1 MEAAWISGID
11 TDEFISISFDLQK
24 IALILVIIGFIILR
38 TGKLSKGKLNKHDV
52 VSTLGYLLV
61 ILSVPYMI
69 NFTYDAIISQ
79 TVSPIIL
86 IHSVIGLVILVLGFV
101 VMINRRSWKIKRR
114 WKTKVNMRVLLV
126 LWLVNFTL
134 GTYMA
139 LFTWY
144 KQI

>member
-1 MEAAWISGID
+1 
-11 TDEFISISFDLQK
+11 
-24 IALILVIIGFIILR
+24 
-38 TGKLSKGKLNKHDV
+38 
-52 VSTLGYLLV
+52 
-61 ILSVPYMI
+61 MI

-79 TVSPIIL
+79 AVSPIIL

-139 LFTWY
+139 LFT
-144 KQI
+144 